1 MRKEPHSR
9 RAEQS
14 RVKRF
19 TGNTTESDR
28 VHRGFLRSTD
38 GDGGG
43 EVAAGPAEARTA
55 PTGQRAEGHLRE
67 PERLISIDE
76 CVT

>member
-19 TGNTTESDR
+19 TGSRTESDR

-43 EVAAGPAEARTA
+43 EVAAG
-55 PTGQRAEGHLRE
+55 
-67 PERLISIDE
+67 
-76 CVT
+76 